1 MHPSGQDLS
10 SNPPTQDVWRNG
22 RKRSRSEEGAAKDK
36 ATGINYGAA
45 ATDWESMD
53 SEAVSRPDRKDKS
66 IGSESGRV
74 PVVDQ
79 PAVLPQEST

>member
-1 MHPSGQDLS
+1 
-10 SNPPTQDVWRNG
+10 
-22 RKRSRSEEGAAKDK
+22 
-36 ATGINYGAA
+36 
-45 ATDWESMD
+45 MD

-66 IGSESGRV
+66 IGSGSSRV